1 MKALCCLLNYEKYCW
16 PGVDALREYGF
27 ELEMNPHGRK
37 YTQEELIEAVKD
49 VDAVVAD
56 NEPWT
61 EQSFAAAPKLK
72 VIAKVGT
79 GMDNFDLEAA
89 KRHGVV
95 IANCAGVNANS
106 VAEHVIAHLLC
117 VIRQIPTQVYAVQE
131 GKWPRIITHEM
142 SGRTLG
148 ILGFGNIG
156 QAVAKKMSGFDLR
169 IIAWDKFPNEEKA
182 KELGVELVSFDEI
195 ISQSDYM
202 TLSVPLF
209 PDTYHLI
216 NDETIAKMKD
226 GVCIVNT
233 ARGKVSDE
241 AAVARGIASGKIGG
255 YGTDVFEDEPP
266 RADNPLFKYDE
277 YCCTPHISGDAY
289 ECTANY
295 GRATSQII
303 IDFFEGREPKNRQ
316 V

>member
-1 MKALCCLLNYEKYCW
+1 MKALCCLLNYDKYCW
-16 PGVDALREYGF
+16 PGVQALQDYGF
-27 ELEMNPHGRK
+27 ELKMNPHGRK
-37 YTQEELIEAVKD
+37 YTQEELLEDIKD

-61 EQSFAAAPKLK
+61 EMSFAGAPKLK

-106 VAEHVIAHLLC
+106 VAEHTISHLLSA
-117 VIRQIPTQVYAVQE
+117 IRSLPKQVYGMLE
-131 GKWPRIITHEM
+131 GGWPRIMTHEIA
-142 SGRTLG
+142 GRTLG

-156 QAVAKKMSGFDLR
+156 QAVAAKMAGFDVK
-169 IIAWDKFPNEEKA
+169 IIAWDKYPNYEKA
-182 KELGVELVSFDEI
+182 AALGVEMKSFEEVI
-195 ISQSDYM
+195 TESDFI
-202 TLSVPLF
+202 TVHVPLF
-209 PDTYHLI
+209 PDTFHLL
-216 NDETIAKMKD
+216 NDESIAKMKD

-233 ARGKVSDE
+233 ARGKVADE

-255 YGTDVFEDEPP
+255 YGTDVFEFEPP
-266 RADNPLFKYDE
+266 KLDSELFQYDT

-289 ECTANY
+289 ECMENY
-295 GRATSQII
+295 GRTTAKII
-303 IDFFEGREPKNRQ
+303 IDFFEGREPENRQ

>member
-16 PGVDALREYGF
+16 PGVQALREYGF
-27 ELEMNPHGRK
+27 ELKMNPHGRK
-37 YTQEELIEAVKD
+37 YTQEELIEDIKD

-61 EQSFAAAPKLK
+61 EASFAAAPKLK

-79 GMDNFDLEAA
+79 GMDNFDLDAA

-106 VAEHVIAHLLC
+106 VAEHAVAHLLS
-117 VIRQIPTQVYAVQE
+117 VVKKIPQQVYAVQE
-131 GKWPRIITHEM
+131 GGWPRVITHEM
-142 SGRTLG
+142 AGRTLG

-156 QAVAKKMSGFDLR
+156 QAVAEKMSGFDLN
-169 IIAWDKFPNEEKA
+169 IIAWDKYPNAEA
-182 KELGVELVSFDEI
+182 AAALGVEFVSFEEI
-195 ISQSDYM
+195 ISRSDYM

-209 PDTYHLI
+209 PDTYHMI

-233 ARGKVSDE
+233 ARGKVADE
-241 AAVARGIASGKIGG
+241 AAVARGLASGKIGG

-266 RADNPLFKYDE
+266 RADNPLFQYDD

-289 ECTANY
+289 ECMAAPH
-295 GRATSQII
+295 R
-303 IDFFEGREPKNRQ
+303 R
-316 V
+316 

>member
-1 MKALCCLLNYEKYCW
+1 MKALCCLLNYDKYCW
-16 PGVDALREYGF
+16 PGVEALENYGF
-27 ELEMNPHGRK
+27 ELKMNPHGRK
-37 YTQEELIEAVKD
+37 YTQAELIEDIKD

-61 EQSFAAAPKLK
+61 EESFAAAPNLK

-95 IANCAGVNANS
+95 IANCAGVNANT
-106 VAEHVIAHLLC
+106 VAEHAVAHLLAA
-117 VIRQIPTQVYAVQE
+117 IRRIPAQVYSVQE
-131 GKWPRIITHEM
+131 GGWPRVITHEI

-156 QAVAKKMSGFDLR
+156 TAVAEKMKGFDLR
-169 IIAWDKFPNEEKA
+169 IVAWDKYPSYEKA
-182 KELGVELVSFDEI
+182 EKLGVELMSLDEVLAV
-195 ISQSDYM
+195 SDYL
-202 TLSVPLF
+202 TLSMPLF
-209 PDTYHLI
+209 PDTYHMI
-216 NDETIAKMKD
+216 NDQSIEKMKD

-233 ARGKVSDE
+233 ARGKVVDE
-241 AAVARGIASGKIGG
+241 AAVARALESGKIGA

-266 RADNPLFKYDE
+266 KQDNPLFKYE
-277 YCCTPHISGDAY
+277 NYCCTPHISGDAY
-289 ECTANY
+289 ECMAEY
-295 GRATSQII
+295 GRSTAQII

>member
-27 ELEMNPHGRK
+27 ELKMNPHGRK
-37 YTQEELIEAVKD
+37 YTQEELLEDIKD

-61 EQSFAAAPKLK
+61 EQSFAGAPKLK

-79 GMDNFDLEAA
+79 GMDNFDLNAA

-106 VAEHVIAHLLC
+106 VAEHAVAHLLS
-117 VIRQIPTQVYAVQE
+117 VVRHIPTQAYSVQA
-131 GKWPRIITHEM
+131 GGWPRMITHEM
-142 SGRTLG
+142 AGRTLG
-148 ILGFGNIG
+148 IIGFGNIG
-156 QAVAKKMSGFDLR
+156 QAVAEKMSGFDLR
-169 IIAWDKFPNEEKA
+169 IIAWDKFPNTEKA
-182 KELGVELVSFDEI
+182 KELGVEMVSFDEI

-209 PDTYHLI
+209 PDTYHMI

-233 ARGKVSDE
+233 ARGKVADE
-241 AAVARGIASGKIGG
+241 AAVERGIASGKISG

-266 RADNPLFKYDE
+266 RADNPLFKHEE

-289 ECTANY
+289 ECMANY
-295 GRATSQII
+295 GRATAQII
-303 IDFFEGREPKNRQ
+303 IDFFEGKEPKNRQ

>member
-16 PGVDALREYGF
+16 PGVDALRKYGF
-27 ELEMNPHGRK
+27 ELKMNPHGRK
-37 YTQEELIEAVKD
+37 YTQEELIQDIKD

-61 EQSFAAAPKLK
+61 EQSFAAAPNLR

-106 VAEHVIAHLLC
+106 VAEHAVALLLS
-117 VIRQIPTQVYAVQE
+117 VIRHIPTQVYDVQD
-131 GKWPRIITHEM
+131 GGWPRIITHEM
-142 SGRTLG
+142 TGRTLG

-156 QAVAKKMSGFDLR
+156 QAVAKKMSGFDLH
-169 IIAWDKFPNEEKA
+169 IIAWDKFPNIDKAEE
-182 KELGVELVSFDEI
+182 LDVEMVSFDEV
-195 ISQSDYM
+195 ISLSDYI

-209 PDTYHLI
+209 PDTYHII
-216 NDETIAKMKD
+216 NDKTIAKMKD
-226 GVCIVNT
+226 GVRIVNT
-233 ARGKVSDE
+233 ARGKVVDE
-241 AAVARGIASGKIGG
+241 AAVERGIASGKIGG

-266 RADNPLFKYDE
+266 KADNPLFKYEE
-277 YCCTPHISGDAY
+277 YCCTPHISGDTY
-289 ECTANY
+289 ECMANY
-295 GRATSQII
+295 GHTTAQII
-303 IDFFEGREPKNRQ
+303 IDFFEGKEPKNRQ